1 MSAENSISIQH
12 LSKSYGSDSKL
23 ALSDLSLD
31 VKQGEIFGFLGP
43 NGAGKTTFFSILCG
57 LFPPSSG
64 SVHMFGLN
72 LDSHLDSVKKIIGV
86 VPQDIALYPSLS
98 GVDNL
103 MYIGRMYGVK
113 DKELKEKIDTF
124 LTIFGFEDNRHKEVK
139 TYSGGMK
146 RKINLLGGLL
156 HDPKILLLDEPT
168 VGMDVQTRSAIM
180 QYLKDLNEEKNM
192 TIIYTSHY
200 LEQAELFCDRIAI
213 IDEGEILR
221 LNSPKSMIIDEQK
234 ENLEEVFLK
243 LTGKIIKD

>member
-1 MSAENSISIQH
+1 MSSDYSISIQH

-31 VKQGEIFGFLGP
+31 IEHGEIFGFLGP

-64 SVHMFGLN
+64 SVHMFGLD
-72 LDSHLDSVKKIIGV
+72 LDSQLDSVKKIIGV

-124 LTIFGFEDNRHKEVK
+124 LSIFGFEDNRHKEVK

-168 VGMDVQTRSAIM
+168 VGMDVQTRSSIM
-180 QYLKDLNEEKNM
+180 QYLKDLNEEKKM

-200 LEQAELFCDRIAI
+200 LEQAELLCDRIAI

-221 LNSPKSMIIDEQK
+221 LGSPRSMIMEEQK
-234 ENLEEVFLK
+234 GNLEEVFLK
-243 LTGKIIKD
+243 LTGKKIKD

>member
-139 TYSGGMK
+139 TYSG
-146 RKINLLGGLL
+146 
-156 HDPKILLLDEPT
+156 
-168 VGMDVQTRSAIM
+168 
-180 QYLKDLNEEKNM
+180 
-192 TIIYTSHY
+192 
-200 LEQAELFCDRIAI
+200 
-213 IDEGEILR
+213 
-221 LNSPKSMIIDEQK
+221 
-234 ENLEEVFLK
+234 
-243 LTGKIIKD
+243 